1 MQVYGFDDAVIHRV
15 SHFSLFISLWAQ
27 KSRLWLVKFPSGDPD
42 LQRVREVFGTYLWR
56 VSGRCLR
63 RYLPGRRIHGTEF
76 SKMAFLP
83 PPHSAVRSSPWTSVE
98 KKKKKKNGV
107 LCFSDGF
114 GTNFCENSIRLIF
127 HEAISWD
134 FRRQNFYQNA
144 IGISG
149 NG

>member
-1 MQVYGFDDAVIHRV
+1 MQVYGFDDDVIHRV
-15 SHFSLFISLWAQ
+15 SRFSLFISLWAQ

-98 KKKKKKNGV
+98 KKKKRKTVCCVFPMV
-107 LCFSDGF
+107 LGPISVR
-114 GTNFCENSIRLIF
+114 IRLIF

>member
-1 MQVYGFDDAVIHRV
+1 M
-15 SHFSLFISLWAQ
+15 
-27 KSRLWLVKFPSGDPD
+27 KFPSGDPD

-98 KKKKKKNGV
+98 KKKKKNTV

-114 GTNFCENSIRLIF
+114 GPNFCENTTDFSRGNFMGFQTTKFLSECDWNKRKWLRFRCCLKALNVLYIRHHFRWSIL
-127 HEAISWD
+127 
-134 FRRQNFYQNA
+134 
-144 IGISG
+144 GLK
-149 NG
+149 